1 METPM
6 NEKSPPPAKPTEQL
20 HFRINQVEVLA
31 CGRFA
36 IVIVVAA
43 ILSAILLG

>member
-6 NEKSPPPAKPTEQL
+6 NEKRLTPAKPVEQL

-31 CGRFA
+31 SGRFT
-36 IVIVVAA
+36 IVIVVG
-43 ILSAILLG
+43 AILLAILLV

>member
-1 METPM
+1 M
-6 NEKSPPPAKPTEQL
+6 NEKSRTPTKPIDQL

-36 IVIVVAA
+36 ILIVVAA
-43 ILSAILLG
+43 ILSAILLV